1 MTILSFKNMLSL
13 FPQTILSMMNVFRT
27 KETIKTKKK
36 LKIALIFKPK
46 NYQLKAK
53 GMLEQSEL
61 QNSSFIIPNYQT
73 TNPEHGTILLNVY
86 TF

>member
-13 FPQTILSMMNVFRT
+13 FPQTLFWT
-27 KETIKTKKK
+27 KETIKT
-36 LKIALIFKPK
+36 K